1 VDGLDEIVW
10 WVLGYGPE
18 VEVLRPPELRR
29 RLADLARR
37 MLRLYA
43 NA

>member
-18 VEVLRPPELRR
+18 VEVLRPPQLRQ
-29 RLADLARR
+29 RLAAMARR
-37 MLRLYA
+37 MVGTYETA
-43 NA
+43 